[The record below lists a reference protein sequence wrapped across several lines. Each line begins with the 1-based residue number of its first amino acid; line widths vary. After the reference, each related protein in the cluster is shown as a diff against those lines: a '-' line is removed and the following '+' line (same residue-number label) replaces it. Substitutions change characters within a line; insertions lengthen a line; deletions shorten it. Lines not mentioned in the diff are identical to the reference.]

1 MVGSLLIINHLWL
14 NTFLVLLTV
23 GLPNGLIIEF
33 LIYVT
38 VKWFD
43 KICIV
48 NMYSFNHL
56 ISSSMD
62 VATTDYVPL
71 HNITM
76 EQALVI

>member
-1 MVGSLLIINHLWL
+1 MGSLLIINRLWL
-14 NTFLVLLTV
+14 NTFLFLLSV
-23 GLPNGLIIEF
+23 GLLNGLIIEF

-38 VKWFD
+38 VKLFD

-48 NMYSFNHL
+48 NMYSVNLL

-62 VATTDYVPL
+62 VVTTDYVPL
-71 HNITM
+71 HHITM

>member
-1 MVGSLLIINHLWL
+1 MGSLLIINRLWL
-14 NTFLVLLTV
+14 NTFLFLLSV
-23 GLPNGLIIEF
+23 GLLNGLIIEF

-38 VKWFD
+38 VKLFD

-71 HNITM
+71 HHITM